1 MRNILIILA
10 AVLLMIPAVV
20 LAQNQNQNQNQQ
32 QVQNEGEE
40 TQLQNQFQ
48 EEEEDEVDDEIEEA
62 EVEEVEVEEDEEEN
76 EIKGGGNRSDTA
88 REKMSAVAE
97 KVEELLND
105 PTLEGGIGP
114 QIREF
119 AQAQKQ
125 VQTEIED
132 NEVKL
137 RSRNQIARVL
147 LGPDYKA
154 LNSLVRLQ
162 ERNNLRL
169 QILTEL
175 AAQVQNEAEAQ
186 QIEETIQLLTDQN
199 TALAEQ
205 IMTEEN
211 QPGFLGWFFRL
222 LAKN

>member
-1 MRNILIILA
+1 MKNIFMILA
-10 AVLLMIPAVV
+10 AILLMIPAVV

-32 QVQNEGEE
+32 QVQNAGEE

-48 EEEEDEVDDEIEEA
+48 EEEKEGVEDEDEE
-62 EVEEVEVEEDEEEN
+62 EEEN
-76 EIKGGGNRSDTA
+76 EIKTGANRSEVA
-88 REKMSAVAE
+88 ESKMSAVAK
-97 KVEELLND
+97 KVEELLSD
-105 PTLEGGIGP
+105 PDLEGGIGP

-125 VQTEIED
+125 VQTEIEE
-132 NEVKL
+132 NETKL
-137 RSRNQIARVL
+137 QKRNQLARVL

-154 LNSLVRLQ
+154 LNSLIRLQ
-162 ERNNLRL
+162 ERNTLRL

-175 AAQVQNEAEAQ
+175 ATQVQNEGEAQ
-186 QIEETIQLLTDQN
+186 QIEETIQLLTEQN

-222 LAKN
+222 FAK